1 MKAFLLKIKDGAKKM
16 FFSSFFAGV
25 LVTSITCTGIFIN
38 LRDIEHTEKI
48 IELVESTD
56 AAMIAQEEYH
66 KKQTE
71 GLERRVYN
79 TEIVNASQKQLIERA
94 SEIIF
99 RYRAIIQQLVDELN
113 KLNGYETPNPSRSD
127 A

>member
-38 LRDIEHTEKI
+38 LRDIQYTEKI
-48 IELVESTD
+48 VELVESTD
-56 AAMIAQEEYH
+56 AAMAAQGEYH

-79 TEIVNASQKQLIERA
+79 TEIVNASQRQLIERA
-94 SEIIF
+94 SEMIF
-99 RYRAIIQQLVDELN
+99 KYREAIQQLVDELN
-113 KLNGYETPNPSRSD
+113 RLQPQRSSRSD